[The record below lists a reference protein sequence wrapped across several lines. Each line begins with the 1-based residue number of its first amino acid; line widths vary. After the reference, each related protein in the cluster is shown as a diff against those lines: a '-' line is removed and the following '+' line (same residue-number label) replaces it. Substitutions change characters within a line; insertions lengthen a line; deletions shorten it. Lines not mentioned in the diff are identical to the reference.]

1 MAESEWGTVARKQK
15 AKVHHHFSEEAATR
29 IESRFNCQNLAISLR
44 SPAFEREWADGWELA
59 SLRKGPPVAGTLAVG
74 APISQSEMLIP
85 ESDLDSAT
93 RSVSDYEFKLVAV
106 HNNRWG
112 DTVILRRLKT
122 TK

>member
-1 MAESEWGTVARKQK
+1 MAESEWDTVARRQK
-15 AKVHHHFSEEAATR
+15 VKVHHHFSEEAARR
-29 IESRFNCQNLAISLR
+29 IESRLNCRNLAISLR
-44 SPAFEREWADGWELA
+44 SSAFEQEWADGWELA
-59 SLRKGPPVAGTLAVG
+59 SLRKGPPAAGTSAVG

-85 ESDLDSAT
+85 ESDLGSAA

-112 DTVILRRLKT
+112 DTVILRRLKA